1 VGLPEDLLE
10 QAGHLARRERKRPRQ
25 ASLRRAVSAAYYAL
39 FHLLTSE
46 AANLIGPAA
55 PAGLRQQ
62 VRRAFAHREMKH
74 VCKQFGSGSVQS
86 LNAGTRKLVTA
97 PLAPELVSVAT
108 AFADL
113 QEARH
118 QADYDVSE
126 VLTRVDVLQKIALAR
141 QAFAAWQAIKG
152 TPNAAVFLAALL
164 LQRHWSQG

>member
-1 VGLPEDLLE
+1 
-10 QAGHLARRERKRPRQ
+10 
-25 ASLRRAVSAAYYAL
+25 
-39 FHLLTSE
+39 
-46 AANLIGPAA
+46 
-55 PAGLRQQ
+55 
-62 VRRAFAHREMKH
+62 MKN
-74 VCKQFGSGSVQS
+74 VCKPFGSGSVQN
-86 LNAGTRKLVTA
+86 LNAGTGKLVTA

-152 TPNAAVFLAALL
+152 TPNAAVFLAALR

>member
-1 VGLPEDLLE
+1 
-10 QAGHLARRERKRPRQ
+10 
-25 ASLRRAVSAAYYAL
+25 
-39 FHLLTSE
+39 
-46 AANLIGPAA
+46 
-55 PAGLRQQ
+55 
-62 VRRAFAHREMKH
+62 MKH

-152 TPNAAVFLAALL
+152 TPNAAVFLAALR